1 MEWSDLHQV
10 YCILGVPLKEVQRE
24 VSFRRTRTPVTTGV
38 EANNGKPLLVQRL
51 QLGSKVC
58 QSAS

>member
-10 YCILGVPLKEVQRE
+10 YCILCVPLKEVRRE

-38 EANNGKPLLVQRL
+38 ETNNGKHLLVQRL
-51 QLGSKVC
+51 QLRTKVG